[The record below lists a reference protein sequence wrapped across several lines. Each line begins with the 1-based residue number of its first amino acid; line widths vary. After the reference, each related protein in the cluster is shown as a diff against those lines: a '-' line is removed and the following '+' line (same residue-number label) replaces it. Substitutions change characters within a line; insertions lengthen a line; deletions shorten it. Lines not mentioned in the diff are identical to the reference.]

1 MKKKPTSR
9 SELETKINM
18 TAWTDPQFKKRLIS
32 SPHETLREF
41 GMSSIPNKMRIE
53 VKEEAPDSWI
63 LVLRKPPLNAH
74 NLSEDELMNVAAG
87 QQTYSSGCD

>member
-1 MKKKPTSR
+1 
-9 SELETKINM
+9 
-18 TAWTDPQFKKRLIS
+18 
-32 SPHETLREF
+32 
-41 GMSSIPNKMRIE
+41 MRIE